1 MLEFINNFKTYIMN
15 TFKKNIFLLIL
26 VSLFI
31 NCESKTNLSDIQIEK
46 KVDDLIAQM
55 TIDEKVG
62 QMTQIDQR
70 FLDTITDLSTYSIG
84 SLLSGGGSHPSVNE
98 PQAWLDMYNKYQSE
112 TLKNRLG
119 IPLVYGIDAVH
130 GHNNVYGA
138 TIFPQNI
145 GLGATNNPELI
156 YEISKATSLEVA
168 ATGIDWTF
176 SPCLS
181 SPEDYRWGRTYEG
194 FSSDPNIVEI
204 LGAAAVEGYQSV
216 ETETGKKVIACAKHF
231 IGDGNTE
238 FGTGMN
244 GLVDR
249 GNTILTSEELKE
261 KLLPKYKAAIDAN
274 VQTVMAS
281 YNSWNGIKC
290 HGSKELLTDIL
301 KIELGFEGFVISD
314 WQGIDEIP
322 GDYKSDIIT
331 SINAGIDMVMVSGQG
346 QPYKKFMKLL
356 KESIQ
361 EGSIPMS
368 RIDDAVKRILKVK
381 FSNGLFD
388 SPLVT
393 NESLDIIGSEK
404 HREIARQA
412 VRESVVI
419 LKNDGLLPIS
429 KEISSIIVA
438 GRGADNLGMQCG
450 GWTIN
455 WQGGQGDITVGKT
468 ILDGINNSV
477 SADTNVIYSKDGSDL
492 SSVSGDLAVVVIGE
506 DPYTEFFGD
515 KDSLDLLKEDID
527 TINQLKNK
535 GYKVFVL
542 LISGR
547 PMNVAD
553 HIDEWD
559 GFAAIWLPGSEGDG
573 VSDILFGDYP
583 STGRLSYPW
592 PIQAEKGANA
602 KTSDLLF
609 DVGFGL

>member
-1 MLEFINNFKTYIMN
+1 MI
-15 TFKKNIFLLIL
+15 
-26 VSLFI
+26 S
-31 NCESKTNLSDIQIEK
+31 ESEIDK
-46 KVDDLIAQM
+46 KVDKLIQSM
-55 TIDEKVG
+55 TLDEKVG

-84 SLLSGGGSHPSVNE
+84 SLLSGGGSHPKVNE
-98 PQAWLDMYNKYQSE
+98 PQAWLDMYNGYQSE
-112 TLKNRLG
+112 TLKSRLQ
-119 IPLVYGIDAVH
+119 IPLIYGIDAVH

-156 YEISKATSLEVA
+156 FKISEATSIEVA

-194 FSSDPNIVEI
+194 FSSDPSLVEI
-204 LGAAAVEGYQSV
+204 LGEASVKGYQSAQ
-216 ETETGKKVIACAKHF
+216 TNSGKKVVACAKHF

-249 GNTILTSEELKE
+249 GNTILTVDELKE
-261 KLLPKYKAAIDAN
+261 KLLPKYQAAIDAD
-274 VQTVMAS
+274 VQTIMAS
-281 YNSWNGIKC
+281 YNSWNGVKC

-301 KIELGFEGFVISD
+301 KIEMGFDGFVISD

-346 QPYKKFMKLL
+346 QPYKKFMRLL
-356 KESIQ
+356 KESVE
-361 EGSIPMS
+361 EGSIPLA

-381 FSNGLFD
+381 IRNGLFD
-388 SPLVT
+388 NPLVE
-393 NESLDIIGSEK
+393 NDALKVIGSDA
-404 HREIARQA
+404 HRDIARQA
-412 VRESVVI
+412 VRESVVV
-419 LKNDGLLPIS
+419 LKNDDIIPIS
-429 KEISSIIVA
+429 KDSKYIVVA

-455 WQGGQGDITVGKT
+455 WQGGQGDITIGTT
-468 ILDGINNSV
+468 ILDGIKKSV
-477 SADTNVIYSKDGSDL
+477 SAETNVIYSEDGQDL
-492 SSVSGDLAVVVIGE
+492 SDVDGELAVVVIGE

-515 KDSLDLLKEDID
+515 KDNLDLLNDDIN
-527 TINQLKNK
+527 TINNLKNK
-535 GYKVFVL
+535 GYKVMVL

-547 PMNVAD
+547 PMNIAE
-553 HIDEWD
+553 HIDDWD

-573 VSDILFGDYP
+573 VSDILFGDFQ
-583 STGRLSYPW
+583 STGKLSYPW
-592 PIQAEKGANA
+592 PIKAEHGANA
-602 KTSDLLF
+602 DDKDLLF
-609 DVGFGL
+609 NFGYGL

>member
-1 MLEFINNFKTYIMN
+1 MI
-15 TFKKNIFLLIL
+15 
-26 VSLFI
+26 S
-31 NCESKTNLSDIQIEK
+31 ESEIDK
-46 KVDDLIAQM
+46 KVDKLIQSM
-55 TIDEKVG
+55 TLDEKVG

-84 SLLSGGGSHPSVNE
+84 SLLSGGGSHPKVNE
-98 PQAWLDMYNKYQSE
+98 PQAWLDMYNGYQSE
-112 TLKNRLG
+112 TLKSRLQ
-119 IPLVYGIDAVH
+119 IPLIYGIDAVH

-156 YEISKATSLEVA
+156 FKISEATSIEVA

-194 FSSDPNIVEI
+194 FSSDPSLVEI
-204 LGAAAVEGYQSV
+204 LGEASVKGYQSAQ
-216 ETETGKKVIACAKHF
+216 TNSGKKVVACAKHF

-249 GNTILTSEELKE
+249 GNTILTVEELKE
-261 KLLPKYKAAIDAN
+261 KLLPKYQAAIDAD
-274 VQTVMAS
+274 VQTIMAS
-281 YNSWNGIKC
+281 YNSWNGVKC

-301 KIELGFEGFVISD
+301 KIEMGFDGFVISD

-346 QPYKKFMKLL
+346 QPYKKFMRLL
-356 KESIQ
+356 KESVE
-361 EGSIPMS
+361 EGSIPLA

-381 FSNGLFD
+381 IRNGLFD
-388 SPLVT
+388 NPLVE
-393 NESLDIIGSEK
+393 NDALKVIGSDA
-404 HREIARQA
+404 HRDIARQA
-412 VRESVVI
+412 VRESVVV
-419 LKNDGLLPIS
+419 LKNDDIIPIS
-429 KEISSIIVA
+429 KDSKSIVVA

-455 WQGGQGDITVGKT
+455 WQGGQGDITIGTT
-468 ILDGINNSV
+468 ILDGIKKSV
-477 SADTNVIYSKDGSDL
+477 SAETNVIYSKDGQDL
-492 SSVSGDLAVVVIGE
+492 NDVDGELAVVVIGE

-515 KDSLDLLKEDID
+515 KDNLDLLNDDIN
-527 TINQLKNK
+527 TINNLKNK
-535 GYKVFVL
+535 GYKVMVL

-547 PMNVAD
+547 PMNIAE
-553 HIDEWD
+553 HIDDWD

-573 VSDILFGDYP
+573 VSDILFGDFQ
-583 STGRLSYPW
+583 STGKLSYPW
-592 PIQAEKGANA
+592 PIKAENGANA
-602 KTSDLLF
+602 DDKDLLF
-609 DVGFGL
+609 NFGYGL

>member
-1 MLEFINNFKTYIMN
+1 MKKYIVFFGFLIINFSCNNDRNMI
-15 TFKKNIFLLIL
+15 
-26 VSLFI
+26 S
-31 NCESKTNLSDIQIEK
+31 ESEIDK
-46 KVDDLIAQM
+46 KVDKLIQSM
-55 TIDEKVG
+55 TLDEKVG

-84 SLLSGGGSHPSVNE
+84 SLLSGGGSHPKVNE
-98 PQAWLDMYNKYQSE
+98 PQAWLDMYNGYQSE
-112 TLKNRLG
+112 TLKSRLQ
-119 IPLVYGIDAVH
+119 IPLIYGIDAVH

-156 YEISKATSLEVA
+156 FKISEATSIEVA

-194 FSSDPNIVEI
+194 FSSDPSLVEI
-204 LGAAAVEGYQSV
+204 LGEASVKGYQSAQ
-216 ETETGKKVIACAKHF
+216 TNSGKKVVACAKHF

-249 GNTILTSEELKE
+249 GNTILTVEELKE
-261 KLLPKYKAAIDAN
+261 KLLPKYQAAIDAD
-274 VQTVMAS
+274 VQTIMAS
-281 YNSWNGIKC
+281 YNSWNGVKC

-301 KIELGFEGFVISD
+301 KIEMGFDGFVISD

-346 QPYKKFMKLL
+346 QPYKKFMRLL
-356 KESIQ
+356 KESVE
-361 EGSIPMS
+361 EGSIPLA

-381 FSNGLFD
+381 IRNGLFD
-388 SPLVT
+388 NPLVE
-393 NESLDIIGSEK
+393 NDALKVIGSDA
-404 HREIARQA
+404 HRDIARQA
-412 VRESVVI
+412 VRESVVV
-419 LKNDGLLPIS
+419 LKNDNIIPIS
-429 KEISSIIVA
+429 KDSKSIVVA

-455 WQGGQGDITVGKT
+455 WQGGQGDITIGTT
-468 ILDGINNSV
+468 ILDGIKKSV
-477 SADTNVIYSKDGSDL
+477 SAETNVIYSEDGQDL
-492 SSVSGDLAVVVIGE
+492 NDVDGELAVVVIGE

-515 KDSLDLLKEDID
+515 KDNLDLLNDDIN
-527 TINQLKNK
+527 TINNLKNK
-535 GYKVFVL
+535 GYKVMVL

-547 PMNVAD
+547 PMNIAE
-553 HIDEWD
+553 HIDDWD

-573 VSDILFGDYP
+573 VSDILFGDFQ
-583 STGRLSYPW
+583 STGKLSYPW
-592 PIQAEKGANA
+592 PIKAEHGANA
-602 KTSDLLF
+602 DDKDLLF
-609 DVGFGL
+609 NFGYGL

>member
-1 MLEFINNFKTYIMN
+1 MKKYIVFLGFLIINFSCNNDRNMI
-15 TFKKNIFLLIL
+15 
-26 VSLFI
+26 S
-31 NCESKTNLSDIQIEK
+31 ESEIDK
-46 KVDDLIAQM
+46 KVDKLIQSM
-55 TIDEKVG
+55 TLDEKVG

-84 SLLSGGGSHPSVNE
+84 SLLSGGGSHPKVNE
-98 PQAWLDMYNKYQSE
+98 PQAWLDMYNGYQSE
-112 TLKNRLG
+112 TLKSRLQ
-119 IPLVYGIDAVH
+119 IPLIYGIDAVH

-156 YEISKATSLEVA
+156 FKISEATSIEVA

-194 FSSDPNIVEI
+194 FSSDPSLVEI
-204 LGAAAVEGYQSV
+204 LGEASVKGYQSAQ
-216 ETETGKKVIACAKHF
+216 TNSGKKVVACAKHF

-249 GNTILTSEELKE
+249 GNTILTVDELKE
-261 KLLPKYKAAIDAN
+261 KLLPKYQAAIDAD
-274 VQTVMAS
+274 VQTIMAS
-281 YNSWNGIKC
+281 YNSWNGVKC

-301 KIELGFEGFVISD
+301 KIEMGFDGFVISD

-346 QPYKKFMKLL
+346 QPYKKFMRLL
-356 KESIQ
+356 KESVE
-361 EGSIPMS
+361 EGSIPLA

-381 FSNGLFD
+381 IRNGLFD
-388 SPLVT
+388 NPLVE
-393 NESLDIIGSEK
+393 NDALKVIGSDA
-404 HREIARQA
+404 HRDIARQA
-412 VRESVVI
+412 VRESVVV
-419 LKNDGLLPIS
+419 LKNDDIIPIS
-429 KEISSIIVA
+429 KDSKSIVVA

-455 WQGGQGDITVGKT
+455 WQGGQGDITIGTT
-468 ILDGINNSV
+468 ILDGIKKSV
-477 SADTNVIYSKDGSDL
+477 SAETNVIYSEDGQDL
-492 SSVSGDLAVVVIGE
+492 NDVDGELAVVVIGE

-515 KDSLDLLKEDID
+515 KDNLDLLNDDIN
-527 TINQLKNK
+527 TINNLKNK
-535 GYKVFVL
+535 GYKVMVL

-547 PMNVAD
+547 PMNIAE
-553 HIDEWD
+553 HIDDWD

-573 VSDILFGDYP
+573 VSDILFGDFR
-583 STGRLSYPW
+583 STGKLSYPW
-592 PIQAEKGANA
+592 PIKAEHGANA
-602 KTSDLLF
+602 DDKDLLF
-609 DVGFGL
+609 NFGYGL

>member
-1 MLEFINNFKTYIMN
+1 MI
-15 TFKKNIFLLIL
+15 
-26 VSLFI
+26 S
-31 NCESKTNLSDIQIEK
+31 ESEIDK
-46 KVDDLIAQM
+46 KVDKLIQSM
-55 TIDEKVG
+55 TLDAKVG

-84 SLLSGGGSHPSVNE
+84 SLLSGGGSHPKVNE
-98 PQAWLDMYNKYQSE
+98 PQAWLDMYNGYQSE
-112 TLKNRLG
+112 TLKSRLQ
-119 IPLVYGIDAVH
+119 IPLIYGIDAVH

-156 YEISKATSLEVA
+156 FKISEATSIEVA

-194 FSSDPNIVEI
+194 FSSDPSLVEI
-204 LGAAAVEGYQSV
+204 LGEASVKGYQSAQ
-216 ETETGKKVIACAKHF
+216 TNSGKKVVACAKHF

-249 GNTILTSEELKE
+249 GNTILTVEELKE
-261 KLLPKYKAAIDAN
+261 KLLPKYQAAIDAD
-274 VQTVMAS
+274 VQTIMAS
-281 YNSWNGIKC
+281 YNSWNGVKC

-301 KIELGFEGFVISD
+301 KIEMGFDGFVISD

-346 QPYKKFMKLL
+346 QPYKKFMRLL
-356 KESIQ
+356 KESVE
-361 EGSIPMS
+361 EGSIPLA

-381 FSNGLFD
+381 IRNGLFD
-388 SPLVT
+388 NPLVE
-393 NESLDIIGSEK
+393 NDALKVIGSDA
-404 HREIARQA
+404 HRDIARQA
-412 VRESVVI
+412 VRESVVV
-419 LKNDGLLPIS
+419 LKNDDIIPIS
-429 KEISSIIVA
+429 KDSKSIVVA

-455 WQGGQGDITVGKT
+455 WQGGQGDITIGTT
-468 ILDGINNSV
+468 ILDGIKKSV
-477 SADTNVIYSKDGSDL
+477 SAETNVIYSEDGQDL
-492 SSVSGDLAVVVIGE
+492 NDVDGELAVVVIGE

-515 KDSLDLLKEDID
+515 KDNLDLLNDDIN
-527 TINQLKNK
+527 TINNLKNK
-535 GYKVFVL
+535 GYKVMVL

-547 PMNVAD
+547 PMNIAE
-553 HIDEWD
+553 HIDDWD

-573 VSDILFGDYP
+573 VSDILFGDFQ
-583 STGRLSYPW
+583 STGKLSYPW
-592 PIQAEKGANA
+592 PIKAEHGANA
-602 KTSDLLF
+602 DDKDLLF
-609 DVGFGL
+609 NFGYGL

>member
-1 MLEFINNFKTYIMN
+1 MI
-15 TFKKNIFLLIL
+15 
-26 VSLFI
+26 S
-31 NCESKTNLSDIQIEK
+31 ESEIDK
-46 KVDDLIAQM
+46 KVDKLIQSM
-55 TIDEKVG
+55 TLDEKVG

-84 SLLSGGGSHPSVNE
+84 SLLSGGGSHPKVNE
-98 PQAWLDMYNKYQSE
+98 PQAWLDMYNGYQSE
-112 TLKNRLG
+112 TLKSRLQ
-119 IPLVYGIDAVH
+119 IPLIYGIDAVH

-156 YEISKATSLEVA
+156 FKISEATSIEVA

-194 FSSDPNIVEI
+194 FSSDPSLVEI
-204 LGAAAVEGYQSV
+204 LGEASVKGYQSAQ
-216 ETETGKKVIACAKHF
+216 TNSGKKVVACAKHF

-249 GNTILTSEELKE
+249 GNTILTVDELKE
-261 KLLPKYKAAIDAN
+261 KLLPKYQAAIDAD
-274 VQTVMAS
+274 VQTIMAS
-281 YNSWNGIKC
+281 YNSWNGVKC

-301 KIELGFEGFVISD
+301 KIEMGFDGFVISD

-346 QPYKKFMKLL
+346 QPYKKFMRLL
-356 KESIQ
+356 KESVE
-361 EGSIPMS
+361 EGSIPLA

-381 FSNGLFD
+381 IRNGLFD
-388 SPLVT
+388 NPLVE
-393 NESLDIIGSEK
+393 NDALKVIGSDA
-404 HREIARQA
+404 HRDIARQA
-412 VRESVVI
+412 VRESVVV
-419 LKNDGLLPIS
+419 LKNDDIIPIS
-429 KEISSIIVA
+429 KDSKSIVVA

-455 WQGGQGDITVGKT
+455 WQGGQGDITIGTT
-468 ILDGINNSV
+468 ILDGIKKSV
-477 SADTNVIYSKDGSDL
+477 SAETNVIYSEDGQDL
-492 SSVSGDLAVVVIGE
+492 NDVDGELAVVVIGE
-506 DPYTEFFGD
+506 NPYTEFFGD
-515 KDSLDLLKEDID
+515 KDNLDLLNDDIN
-527 TINQLKNK
+527 TINNLKNK
-535 GYKVFVL
+535 GYKVMVL

-547 PMNVAD
+547 PMNIAE
-553 HIDEWD
+553 HIDDWD

-573 VSDILFGDYP
+573 VSDILFGDFQ
-583 STGRLSYPW
+583 STGKLSYPW
-592 PIQAEKGANA
+592 PIKAEHGANA
-602 KTSDLLF
+602 DDKDLLF
-609 DVGFGL
+609 NFGYGL

>member
-1 MLEFINNFKTYIMN
+1 M
-15 TFKKNIFLLIL
+15 
-26 VSLFI
+26 
-31 NCESKTNLSDIQIEK
+31 
-46 KVDDLIAQM
+46 
-55 TIDEKVG
+55 
-62 QMTQIDQR
+62 
-70 FLDTITDLSTYSIG
+70 
-84 SLLSGGGSHPSVNE
+84 
-98 PQAWLDMYNKYQSE
+98 
-112 TLKNRLG
+112 
-119 IPLVYGIDAVH
+119 
-130 GHNNVYGA
+130 
-138 TIFPQNI
+138 
-145 GLGATNNPELI
+145 
-156 YEISKATSLEVA
+156 
-168 ATGIDWTF
+168 
-176 SPCLS
+176 
-181 SPEDYRWGRTYEG
+181 
-194 FSSDPNIVEI
+194 
-204 LGAAAVEGYQSV
+204 
-216 ETETGKKVIACAKHF
+216 IACAKHF

-281 YNSWNGIKC
+281 YKSWNGIKC

-450 GWTIN
+450 G
-455 WQGGQGDITVGKT
+455 
-468 ILDGINNSV
+468 L
-477 SADTNVIYSKDGSDL
+477 
-492 SSVSGDLAVVVIGE
+492 
-506 DPYTEFFGD
+506 
-515 KDSLDLLKEDID
+515 
-527 TINQLKNK
+527 
-535 GYKVFVL
+535 
-542 LISGR
+542 
-547 PMNVAD
+547 
-553 HIDEWD
+553 
-559 GFAAIWLPGSEGDG
+559 
-573 VSDILFGDYP
+573 
-583 STGRLSYPW
+583 
-592 PIQAEKGANA
+592 
-602 KTSDLLF
+602 
-609 DVGFGL
+609 

>member
-1 MLEFINNFKTYIMN
+1 MI
-15 TFKKNIFLLIL
+15 
-26 VSLFI
+26 S
-31 NCESKTNLSDIQIEK
+31 ESEIDK
-46 KVDDLIAQM
+46 KVDKLIQSM
-55 TIDEKVG
+55 TLDEKVG

-84 SLLSGGGSHPSVNE
+84 SLLSGGGSHPKVNE
-98 PQAWLDMYNKYQSE
+98 PQAWLDMYNGYQSE
-112 TLKNRLG
+112 TLKSRLQ
-119 IPLVYGIDAVH
+119 IPLIYGIDAVH

-156 YEISKATSLEVA
+156 FKISEATSIEVA

-194 FSSDPNIVEI
+194 FSSDPSLVEI
-204 LGAAAVEGYQSV
+204 LGEASVKGYQSAQ
-216 ETETGKKVIACAKHF
+216 TNSGKKVVACAKHF

-249 GNTILTSEELKE
+249 GNTILTVDELKE
-261 KLLPKYKAAIDAN
+261 KLLPKYQAAIDAD
-274 VQTVMAS
+274 VQTIMAS
-281 YNSWNGIKC
+281 YNSWNGVKC

-301 KIELGFEGFVISD
+301 KIEMGFDGFVISD

-346 QPYKKFMKLL
+346 QPYKKFMRLL
-356 KESIQ
+356 KESVE
-361 EGSIPMS
+361 EGSIPLA

-381 FSNGLFD
+381 IRNGLFD
-388 SPLVT
+388 NPLVE
-393 NESLDIIGSEK
+393 NDALKVIGSDA
-404 HREIARQA
+404 HRDIARQA
-412 VRESVVI
+412 VRESVVV
-419 LKNDGLLPIS
+419 LKNDDIIPIS
-429 KEISSIIVA
+429 KDSKSIVVA

-455 WQGGQGDITVGKT
+455 WQGGQGDITIGTT
-468 ILDGINNSV
+468 ILDGIKKSV
-477 SADTNVIYSKDGSDL
+477 SAETNVIYSQDGQDL
-492 SSVSGDLAVVVIGE
+492 NDVDGELAVVVIGE

-515 KDSLDLLKEDID
+515 KDNLDLLNDDIN
-527 TINQLKNK
+527 TINNLKNK
-535 GYKVFVL
+535 GYKVMVL

-547 PMNVAD
+547 PMNIAE
-553 HIDEWD
+553 HIDDWD

-573 VSDILFGDYP
+573 VSDILFGDFQ
-583 STGRLSYPW
+583 STGKLSYPW
-592 PIQAEKGANA
+592 PIKAEHGANA
-602 KTSDLLF
+602 DDKDLLF
-609 DVGFGL
+609 NFGYGL

>member
-1 MLEFINNFKTYIMN
+1 MI
-15 TFKKNIFLLIL
+15 
-26 VSLFI
+26 S
-31 NCESKTNLSDIQIEK
+31 ESEIDK
-46 KVDDLIAQM
+46 KVDKLIQSM
-55 TIDEKVG
+55 TLDEKVG

-84 SLLSGGGSHPSVNE
+84 SLLSGGGSHPKVNE
-98 PQAWLDMYNKYQSE
+98 PQAWLDMYNGYQSE
-112 TLKNRLG
+112 TLKSRLQ
-119 IPLVYGIDAVH
+119 IPLIYGIDAVH

-156 YEISKATSLEVA
+156 FKISEATSIEVA

-194 FSSDPNIVEI
+194 FSSDPSLVEI
-204 LGAAAVEGYQSV
+204 LGEASVKGYQSAQ
-216 ETETGKKVIACAKHF
+216 TNSGKKVVACAKHF

-249 GNTILTSEELKE
+249 GNTILTVDELKE
-261 KLLPKYKAAIDAN
+261 KLLPKYQAAIDAD
-274 VQTVMAS
+274 VQTIMAS
-281 YNSWNGIKC
+281 YNSWNGVKC

-301 KIELGFEGFVISD
+301 KIEMGFDGFVISD

-331 SINAGIDMVMVSGQG
+331 SINAGIDMVLVSGQG
-346 QPYKKFMKLL
+346 QPYKKFMRLL
-356 KESIQ
+356 KESVE
-361 EGSIPMS
+361 EGSIPLA

-381 FSNGLFD
+381 IRNGLFD
-388 SPLVT
+388 NPLVE
-393 NESLDIIGSEK
+393 NDALKVIGSDA
-404 HREIARQA
+404 HRDIARQA
-412 VRESVVI
+412 VRESVVV
-419 LKNDGLLPIS
+419 LKNDDIIPIS
-429 KEISSIIVA
+429 KDSKSIVVA

-455 WQGGQGDITVGKT
+455 WQGGQGDITIGTT
-468 ILDGINNSV
+468 ILDGIKKSV
-477 SADTNVIYSKDGSDL
+477 SAETNVIYSEDGQDL
-492 SSVSGDLAVVVIGE
+492 NDVDGELAVVVIGE

-515 KDSLDLLKEDID
+515 KDNLDLLNDDIN
-527 TINQLKNK
+527 TINNLKNK
-535 GYKVFVL
+535 GYKVMVL

-547 PMNVAD
+547 PMNIAE
-553 HIDEWD
+553 HIDDWD

-573 VSDILFGDYP
+573 VSDILFGDFQ
-583 STGRLSYPW
+583 STGKLSYPW
-592 PIQAEKGANA
+592 PIKAEHGANA
-602 KTSDLLF
+602 DDKDLLF
-609 DVGFGL
+609 NFGYGL

>member
-1 MLEFINNFKTYIMN
+1 MI
-15 TFKKNIFLLIL
+15 
-26 VSLFI
+26 S
-31 NCESKTNLSDIQIEK
+31 ESEIDK
-46 KVDDLIAQM
+46 KVDKLIQSM
-55 TIDEKVG
+55 TLDEKVG

-84 SLLSGGGSHPSVNE
+84 SLLSGGGSHPKVNE
-98 PQAWLDMYNKYQSE
+98 PQAWLDMYNGYQSE
-112 TLKNRLG
+112 TLKSRLQ
-119 IPLVYGIDAVH
+119 IPLIYGIDAVH

-156 YEISKATSLEVA
+156 FKISEATSIEVA

-194 FSSDPNIVEI
+194 FSSDPSLVEI
-204 LGAAAVEGYQSV
+204 LGEASVKGYQSAQ
-216 ETETGKKVIACAKHF
+216 TNSGKKVVACAKHF

-249 GNTILTSEELKE
+249 GNTILTVDELKE
-261 KLLPKYKAAIDAN
+261 KLLPKYQAAIDAD
-274 VQTVMAS
+274 VQTIMAS
-281 YNSWNGIKC
+281 YNSWNGVKC

-301 KIELGFEGFVISD
+301 KIEMGFDGFVISD

-346 QPYKKFMKLL
+346 QPYKKFMRLL
-356 KESIQ
+356 KESAE
-361 EGSIPMS
+361 EGSIPLA

-381 FSNGLFD
+381 IRNGLFD
-388 SPLVT
+388 NPLVE
-393 NESLDIIGSEK
+393 NDALKVIGSDA
-404 HREIARQA
+404 HRDIARQA
-412 VRESVVI
+412 VRESVVV
-419 LKNDGLLPIS
+419 LKNDDIIPIS
-429 KEISSIIVA
+429 KDSKSIVVA

-455 WQGGQGDITVGKT
+455 WQGGQGDITIGTT
-468 ILDGINNSV
+468 ILDGIKKSV
-477 SADTNVIYSKDGSDL
+477 SAETNVIYSEDGQDL
-492 SSVSGDLAVVVIGE
+492 NDVDGELAVVVIGE

-515 KDSLDLLKEDID
+515 KDNLDLLNDDIY
-527 TINQLKNK
+527 TINNLKNK
-535 GYKVFVL
+535 GYKVMVL

-547 PMNVAD
+547 PMNIAE
-553 HIDEWD
+553 HIDDWD

-573 VSDILFGDYP
+573 VSDILFGDFQ
-583 STGRLSYPW
+583 STGKLSYPW
-592 PIQAEKGANA
+592 PIKAEHGANA
-602 KTSDLLF
+602 EDKDLLF
-609 DVGFGL
+609 NFGYGL

>member
-1 MLEFINNFKTYIMN
+1 MI
-15 TFKKNIFLLIL
+15 
-26 VSLFI
+26 S
-31 NCESKTNLSDIQIEK
+31 ESEIDK
-46 KVDDLIAQM
+46 KVDKLIQSM
-55 TIDEKVG
+55 TLDEKVG

-84 SLLSGGGSHPSVNE
+84 SLLSGGGSHPKVNE
-98 PQAWLDMYNKYQSE
+98 PQAWLDMYNGYQSE
-112 TLKNRLG
+112 TLKSRLQ
-119 IPLVYGIDAVH
+119 IPLIYGIDAVH

-156 YEISKATSLEVA
+156 FKISEATSIEVA

-194 FSSDPNIVEI
+194 FSSDPSLVEI
-204 LGAAAVEGYQSV
+204 LGEASVKGYQSAQ
-216 ETETGKKVIACAKHF
+216 TNSGKKVVACAKHF

-249 GNTILTSEELKE
+249 GNTILTVDELKE
-261 KLLPKYKAAIDAN
+261 KLLPKYQAAIDAD
-274 VQTVMAS
+274 VQTIMAS
-281 YNSWNGIKC
+281 YNSWNGVKC

-301 KIELGFEGFVISD
+301 KVEMGFDGFVISD

-346 QPYKKFMKLL
+346 QPYKKFMRLL
-356 KESIQ
+356 KESVE
-361 EGSIPMS
+361 EGSIPLA

-381 FSNGLFD
+381 IRNGLFD
-388 SPLVT
+388 NPLVE
-393 NESLDIIGSEK
+393 NDALKVIGSDA
-404 HREIARQA
+404 HRDIARQA
-412 VRESVVI
+412 VRESVVV
-419 LKNDGLLPIS
+419 LKNDDIIPIS
-429 KEISSIIVA
+429 KDSKSIVVA

-455 WQGGQGDITVGKT
+455 WQGGQGDITIGTT
-468 ILDGINNSV
+468 ILDGIKKSV
-477 SADTNVIYSKDGSDL
+477 SAETNVIYSKDGQDL
-492 SSVSGDLAVVVIGE
+492 NDVDGELAVVVIGE

-515 KDSLDLLKEDID
+515 KDNLDLLNDDIN
-527 TINQLKNK
+527 TINNLKNK
-535 GYKVFVL
+535 GYKVMVL

-547 PMNVAD
+547 PMNIAE
-553 HIDEWD
+553 HIDDWD

-573 VSDILFGDYP
+573 VSDILFGDFQ
-583 STGRLSYPW
+583 STGKLSYPW
-592 PIQAEKGANA
+592 PIKAEHGANA
-602 KTSDLLF
+602 DDKDLLF
-609 DVGFGL
+609 NFGYGL

>member
-1 MLEFINNFKTYIMN
+1 MRIL
-15 TFKKNIFLLIL
+15 KKYIFLIGFFSIIFSCQNEN
-26 VSLFI
+26 SLSESQI
-31 NCESKTNLSDIQIEK
+31 NK
-46 KVDDLIAQM
+46 KVDDLISKM
-55 TIDEKVG
+55 TLDEKVG

-84 SLLSGGGSHPSVNE
+84 SLLSGGGSTPDVNE

-119 IPLVYGIDAVH
+119 IPLIYGIDAVH

-156 YEISKATSLEVA
+156 YAISRATSLEVA

-194 FSSDPNIVEI
+194 FSSDPKIVEI
-204 LGAAAVEGYQSV
+204 LGKSAVEGYQSLI
-216 ETETGKKVIACAKHF
+216 TKSGKKVVACAKHF

-249 GNTILTSEELKE
+249 GNTILTTDQLKE
-261 KLLPKYKAAIDAN
+261 KLLPKYQAAVDAN

-281 YNSWNGIKC
+281 YNSWNGVKC

-301 KIELGFEGFVISD
+301 KVEMGFKGFVISD

-331 SINAGIDMVMVSGQG
+331 SINAGVDMVMVSGQG
-346 QPYKKFMKLL
+346 QPYKKFMRLL
-356 KESIQ
+356 KENVE
-361 EGSIPMS
+361 EGSIPME

-381 FSNGLFD
+381 LGNGLFE
-388 SPLVT
+388 SPLVN
-393 NESLDIIGSEK
+393 NESLDVIGSQE
-404 HREIARQA
+404 HRQIARQA
-412 VRESVVI
+412 VRESVVV
-419 LKNDGLLPIS
+419 LKNQEIVPIS
-429 KEISSIIVA
+429 KEVKKLVVA

-455 WQGGQGDITVGKT
+455 WQGGQGDITVGTT
-468 ILDGINNSV
+468 ILDGIKKSV
-477 SADTNVIYSKDGSDL
+477 SEDTDVVYSKDGLDLDNSD
-492 SSVSGDLAVVVIGE
+492 GDLAVVVIGE

-515 KDSLDLLKEDID
+515 KDNLDLMEEDIN
-527 TINQLKNK
+527 TINNLQDK
-535 GYKVFVL
+535 GYRVLVL

-547 PMNVAD
+547 PMNIAK
-553 HIDEWD
+553 HIDNWD
-559 GFAAIWLPGSEGDG
+559 GFAALWLPGTEGDG
-573 VSDILFGDYP
+573 VSDILFGDFQ
-583 STGRLSYPW
+583 STGKLSYPW
-592 PIQAEKGANA
+592 PIKTEDGANA
-602 KTSDLLF
+602 DPNDLLYNI
-609 DVGFGL
+609 GFGL